1 MDEFVDDPDGVF
13 DFACLFHAEGEL
25 ADGVAGNFHHAF
37 EFLHTLTLVDGFWI
51 FLTVAAKV
59 DCGAQ
64 LVHGSE
70 VLFPVLIDLVDQKV
84 SLHAMHFGA
93 DLVVVRLDNQVARE
107 FRG

>member
-1 MDEFVDDPDGVF
+1 MNEAGICQFEPD
-13 DFACLFHAEGEL
+13 
-25 ADGVAGNFHHAF
+25 AF
-37 EFLHTLTLVDGFWI
+37 WVIG
-51 FLTVAAKV
+51 AMNSGS
-59 DCGAQ
+59 CGSNG
-64 LVHGSE
+64 LIRPWYDHGSE